1 MSKTETVRA
10 LSDSPKAQQQA
21 QEIRTVAELQ
31 RQLTE
36 ISEQISKIRETTEQQ
51 TADSLGTLSQISQRR
66 LSEALDTM
74 TRQAASAYDQPIQE
88 LAGQIRE
95 VTESTATIS
104 DQAKTELPKLIKAMI
119 RERKRLEEQVTTA
132 NSQAQQAQGASQEAE
147 KQARHASIHAHNTGK
162 LMVVGMALSALV
174 ASLVTCA
181 IWLTVT

>member
-36 ISEQISKIRETTEQQ
+36 IGQQISQIRQTTEQQ
-51 TADSLGTLSQISQRR
+51 TADSLGTLSQISQQR
-66 LSEALDTM
+66 LSEALDEM
-74 TRQAASAYDQPIQE
+74 TRQAATAYDQPIQE
-88 LAGQIRE
+88 LAGQIRK

-104 DQAKTELPKLIKAMI
+104 DQAKTDIPKLLRSILKAQEAI
-119 RERKRLEEQVTTA
+119 EAKANNAEQDA
-132 NSQAQQAQGASQEAE
+132 GKAKGASQEAK

-162 LMVVGMALSALV
+162 LMVLGMALSALV

>member
-31 RQLTE
+31 RQLAE
-36 ISEQISKIRETTEQQ
+36 IGQQISQIRQTTEQQ

-66 LSEALDTM
+66 LSEALDEM
-74 TRQAASAYDQPIQE
+74 TRQAATAYDKPIQE
-88 LAGQIRE
+88 LAGQIKA

-104 DQAKTELPKLIKAMI
+104 DQAKTDIPKLLVSIRKE
-119 RERKRLEEQVTTA
+119 RERLTAIAETA
-132 NSQAQQAQGASQEAE
+132 NGQTQQASRSAAKAS
-147 KQARHASIHAHNTGK
+147 KQARAAAVHAHNTGK
-162 LMVVGMALSALV
+162 LMVVGMVLSGLL